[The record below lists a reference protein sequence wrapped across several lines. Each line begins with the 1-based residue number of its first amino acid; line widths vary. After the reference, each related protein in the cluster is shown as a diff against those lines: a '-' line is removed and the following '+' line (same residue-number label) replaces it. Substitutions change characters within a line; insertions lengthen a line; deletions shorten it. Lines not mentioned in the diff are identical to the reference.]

1 MTQITLVD
9 ARDCQR
15 YPTTEN
21 LGLASIAAHLR
32 RLNMQVH
39 LRVLDTSAA
48 RSDSE
53 ESWWT
58 NQTAIGFALFHDN
71 LKQVFELSHRIKQT
85 QTETCVFV
93 GGHFATAVASQI
105 LRDCPYIDAVVLGD
119 GEAPIEALIATASR
133 GEPIPETEGLQTR
146 SGRQVLPAFAPTV
159 EECPCRDFL
168 SASNRLP
175 VVARLAGKRGC
186 TRTCGFCAVGSSRQ
200 RRLRKVRL
208 RSPASIVEEIVALRD
223 QFGVRAFMLHDCP
236 FDEIGPTGP
245 ERVAQLCRLL
255 RQLSE
260 PMAVECLIDGGHFVG
275 HSPNLMSAMRE
286 AGFSQVMMLIG
297 SGNQSDRIHL
307 GKLGGIAEREN
318 AIVQLEQHDV
328 EVMLEFFMLQP
339 WSTPSTVAE
348 NIEFLS
354 RRSAYRL
361 AYYVRRAPVYPGTLL
376 RDAAQSEGL
385 LEDPGQYDHPIDYR
399 FSNAQVQAIS
409 DALLRVEN
417 SAVMQLDSEF
427 QDAIYLFNWL
437 RVLFPQQTAP
447 LTETIAN
454 AKAEASRHL
463 ATLFAPLE
471 QGGAAN
477 QLPSPGAIHSVLSPV
492 YMRAKQL
499 QMSMLRAP
507 AIRQYLLRSA

>member
-9 ARDCQR
+9 ARDCKR

-32 RLNMQVH
+32 RLNMQVQ
-39 LRVLDTSAA
+39 LRVLDTSAGESAA
-48 RSDSE
+48 RE
-53 ESWWT
+53 PWWT
-58 NQTAIGFALFHDN
+58 NQTAVGFALFHDN
-71 LKQVFELSHRIKQT
+71 MTQVFEFSRRIKET
-85 QTETCVFV
+85 QVETCVFV
-93 GGHFATAVASQI
+93 GGRFATAVASQI

-119 GEAPIEALIATASR
+119 GEAPVEALIAMWSR
-133 GEPIPETEGLQTR
+133 GESIVETDGLQTR
-146 SGRQVLPAFAPTV
+146 LGSQALPAFSPTV
-159 EECPCRDFL
+159 EESPCRDFL

-208 RSPASIVEEIVALRD
+208 RSPASIVDEVVELKTR
-223 QFGVRAFMLHDCP
+223 FGVRAFMLHDCP

-245 ERVAQLCRLL
+245 ERIAQFCTLL
-255 RQLSE
+255 RQFSE
-260 PMAVECLIDGGHFVG
+260 PMAFECLIEGGHLGG
-275 HSPNLMSAMRE
+275 HNPNLMSAMRE

-307 GKLGGIAEREN
+307 GKLGGIAEREDVIGQFELN
-318 AIVQLEQHDV
+318 DV

-339 WSTPSTVAE
+339 WSTPSSFAE
-348 NIEFLS
+348 NVAFLS

-361 AYYVRRAPVYPGTLL
+361 AYYVRRAPLYPGTLL

-385 LEDPGQYDHPIDYR
+385 VETPGQYDQPIKYR
-399 FSNAQVQAIS
+399 FSNAHAQAIS
-409 DALLRVEN
+409 DSLLRIED
-417 SAVMQLDSEF
+417 SAVMQLDNEF

-447 LTETIAN
+447 LIGMVAS
-454 AKAEASRHL
+454 AKADASRHL
-463 ATLFAPLE
+463 ASLFAPLG
-471 QGGAAN
+471 QGGTAN
-477 QLPSPGAIHSVLSPV
+477 QLPSPEDVQSVLSPV
-492 YMRAKQL
+492 YMKAKQL

-507 AIRQYLLRSA
+507 AIRQYLLRTA